1 MVTEAVGSEWGIPPT
16 TVGQSR
22 SRLRASQLV
31 EQMCCKHRPRTI
43 PTLAQRRNVEQSDL
57 LSHTVRRTSGQ
68 CWEAEGGGEGRRRTR
83 GATTAQASGSDLA
96 VLASRPT
103 WCLGVSF
110 GVESAI
116 PSALF
121 VGELRSSKV
130 HEATRRTTGWSFQLE
145 ELMDAS

>member
-1 MVTEAVGSEWGIPPT
+1 MVTEAVGSEWGIPST
-16 TVGQSR
+16 TAGQSR
-22 SRLRASQLV
+22 SRSRAGQLA
-31 EQMCCKHRPRTI
+31 EQMCCKQGPRTI
-43 PTLAQRRNVEQSDL
+43 PTLAQRRDVEQSNL
-57 LSHTVRRTSGQ
+57 LSNNARKTSGQ

-103 WCLGVSF
+103 WCLGGSF

-121 VGELRSSKV
+121 VGELRSSKIHGAV
-130 HEATRRTTGWSFQLE
+130 RRAGYSSWRS
-145 ELMDAS
+145 